1 MHEAGYFHA
10 ISQNSKLTVNF
21 VQISEKALISRAAEQ
36 ISELEPDMI
45 LLYTNKENMEL
56 LMQQVIHLKK
66 FDLTSLISPYNIT
79 T

>member
-36 ISELEPDMI
+36 ISEI
-45 LLYTNKENMEL
+45 
-56 LMQQVIHLKK
+56 
-66 FDLTSLISPYNIT
+66 
-79 T
+79 